1 MKKKILFV
9 CYMNID
15 RSPTAEYI
23 YSQRP
28 EFEVQSAGVSPYA
41 QKPISAELVEWSDII
56 LCMQGSHVAFIK
68 KNFAEFIHDKIID
81 SLDVY
86 DAYDY
91 MDPPLVE
98 ILTKKVDDWLR
109 EHLQV

>member
-1 MKKKILFV
+1 
-9 CYMNID
+9 MNID

-28 EFEVQSAGVSPYA
+28 EFEVKSAGVSPYA

-56 LCMQGSHVAFIK
+56 LGMQDSHVAFIK
-68 KNFAEFIHDKIID
+68 KNFNEFITDKIVD

-86 DAYDY
+86 DAYDF

-98 ILTKKVDDWLR
+98 ILTKKIDGWLHA
-109 EHLQV
+109 HLL